1 MDREGDETITCF
13 FLAQSQEVAKA
24 YTAACTPDFYVFK
37 KVRIGL
43 GIGMRWRVRLF
54 LVTMMMTGVIINGR
68 DVKGG

>member
-1 MDREGDETITCF
+1 MDGEGDNYVF
-13 FLAQSQEVAKA
+13 FFAQSQEVAKA